1 MSGTGNHPWIFLSS
15 KGADP
20 HINMFA
26 AGCGVKPTD
35 TRDFDYD
42 QTSGPVVLRG
52 ILKHKIIKRCW
63 ADGRDFYFV
72 DSGYFGNQVSSRNR
86 RGLKLWHRIVK
97 NNLQHTEIV
106 PRPDDRW
113 QRLRISISSPK
124 TGGNKIVV
132 AAPDDKPCRFYGID
146 QQTWIDHTVDT
157 IKQYTDRPIEV
168 RQRTKSRI
176 DRTRNDTLEQALVGA
191 HALVTFNSNAATEAA
206 VLGYPVFVL
215 APVHAALP
223 VANTDLSLIENPTRP
238 DRDKL
243 YAWVCHLA
251 YGQFHYTELQDGSA
265 RKFLYKTL

>member
-1 MSGTGNHPWIFLSS
+1 
-15 KGADP
+15 
-20 HINMFA
+20 
-26 AGCGVKPTD
+26 
-35 TRDFDYD
+35 
-42 QTSGPVVLRG
+42 
-52 ILKHKIIKRCW
+52 
-63 ADGRDFYFV
+63 
-72 DSGYFGNQVSSRNR
+72 
-86 RGLKLWHRIVK
+86 
-97 NNLQHTEIV
+97 V

-176 DRTRNDTLEQALVGA
+176 ERTRNDTLEQALVGA

-223 VANTDLSLIENPTRP
+223 VANTDLSLIENPIRP